1 MSEAKPYFIHQK
13 AKKQSGE
20 PSAVFWESAKSDTRA
35 LRDAENALEDADKDP
50 ANYFKAVVTN
60 FPVVDDLPEE
70 GVISFAWCDRYQI
83 GDDGMTWGLIPG
95 VQPLNPILQG
105 NADASV
111 IVETEAKQELTH
123 GSGSKQGVDYDELYK
138 DDDSVLTQLA
148 TMPFRIQ
155 LLAQL
160 GAEESHVYHISRPHS
175 RELSAQEMD
184 MENSY
189 VQNLLLAVENSPE
202 VKAYDMPGL
211 WKLTDAIKK
220 VFPEGKRHE
229 LNQFIQ
235 FTKVW
240 VKTEYID
247 RGILTREWAAGN
259 RISGVQRTDSGTNAD
274 GGYITDRGEGAHH
287 TLDSLD
293 LEIACATLPMDFNP
307 HEIPGGVLRRAKE
320 VIAKKEE
327 PWKSW
332 SFILRN
338 QPGVLGVNRFAIFNV
353 IRIAPENIHHNA
365 VKHLEFVQTTMTEE
379 FNTATALLPLPSAA
393 PELSS
398 EDMDKMLAAE
408 RGEFVPGI
416 SDPDDTKWVKT
427 ETKPA
432 VENLGG
438 GVFSIDGLLNQ
449 TASNEG
455 VKSEVETTSDVQV
468 QTSDRDEKQAG
479 DALQSGEVVLR
490 PGEGTG
496 SDGMEVAVTSNAE
509 ILAAAA
515 PHLANQDQAEVN
527 QIPESV
533 TQNSDS
539 VNQIVPETAEN
550 VPDVKQTWP
559 TTFEPGRYENV
570 PNEVYHAANGISSTQ
585 LKDARISL
593 MRYHGRHIAKTI
605 PREETDA
612 LIRGRIIHGL
622 ALEPEKFEEE
632 FAIPAEMPKDVVST
646 SGDMV
651 NIIKA
656 YNAALPSLMTPDE
669 LKAWIEN
676 HNSTLTPPLSLSASA
691 EETGMMY
698 MSLPVDF
705 QRIPAETKP
714 TASAQ
719 KACIKEYNASLPP
732 MLKMSGTRDQL
743 LEQIAT
749 VAPDFA
755 EAERAKFVPYNI
767 SGTKEQLTE
776 IARSIRPDIVTADD
790 WREQQES
797 ASAGKT
803 VISLDMYAQA
813 TRISEALQANPDS
826 SWLLNNP
833 DRQSEVSYFG
843 IDEETG
849 LEIRVRPDI
858 EVRLPHEGIC
868 GDLKSVSL
876 GYIRQDRLKER
887 LHREI
892 IERDYHLSA
901 AMYCD
906 VAGLDRF
913 VWVFVNKDEGYHWVA
928 VVEASK
934 ALLELGR
941 KEYRRVLRQINEA
954 MENDKWPAPI
964 TETYIDDLTDFDLR
978 RLEAL
983 EAE

>member
-60 FPVVDDLPEE
+60 FPVVDELPPE
-70 GVISFAWCDRYQI
+70 GEISFTFCNFFQPGA
-83 GDDGMTWGLIPG
+83 DGMTWEQIPG
-95 VQPLNPILQG
+95 VSLPPR
-105 NADASV
+105 SEEK
-111 IVETEAKQELTH
+111 IVEGTDTTIVD
-123 GSGSKQGVDYDELYK
+123 GVDTATGEVVGGGENAPQADGELPPYDR
-138 DDDSVLTQLA
+138 LA
-148 TMPFRIQ
+148 IFNKHTFEQKIFGTW
-155 LLAQL
+155 LFGLFT
-160 GAEESHVYHISRPHS
+160 
-175 RELSAQEMD
+175 ELSTEQKNEVMRLSMD
-184 MENSY
+184 RDQAY
-189 VQNLLLAVENSPE
+189 PQNVFLAANDFE
-202 VKAYDMPGL
+202 L
-211 WKLTDAIKK
+211 RQLQH
-220 VFPEGKRHE
+220 VFPETYANLFEDTKSIWPENGKSPRLESLLKFFGEWLNAINNSVRGPTRPEVVEKWQKKCAQPINRTPSGANAGGGNKTDRLTPQTAMGLEYEITLGLLARRREFDIYNPPLEVDAQANAIMNLSNIDDSDTLDEFLATRE
-229 LNQFIQ
+229 LFSSMPGGMDYSRACNVA
-235 FTKVW
+235 T
-240 VKTEYID
+240 VKT
-247 RGILTREWAAGN
+247 TP
-259 RISGVQRTDSGTNAD
+259 
-274 GGYITDRGEGAHH
+274 
-287 TLDSLD
+287 DSLWRD
-293 LEIACATLPMDFNP
+293 RVKHREYLNRVMTETDHAHPDELIVDIACGRSSMTMPM
-307 HEIPGGVLRRAKE
+307 ASK
-320 VIAKKEE
+320 
-327 PWKSW
+327 
-332 SFILRN
+332 
-338 QPGVLGVNRFAIFNV
+338 
-353 IRIAPENIHHNA
+353 PE
-365 VKHLEFVQTTMTEE
+365 QST
-379 FNTATALLPLPSAA
+379 
-393 PELSS
+393 S
-398 EDMDKMLAAE
+398 E
-408 RGEFVPGI
+408 
-416 SDPDDTKWVKT
+416 
-427 ETKPA
+427 
-432 VENLGG
+432 N
-438 GVFSIDGLLNQ
+438 
-449 TASNEG
+449 ASNEG
-455 VKSEVETTSDVQV
+455 AKPEVETTSDVQI

-479 DALQSGEVVLR
+479 NALQSGEVVLL

-496 SDGMEVAVTSNAE
+496 SDGMETAVTSNAE

-515 PHLANQDQAEVN
+515 PLLANQDQAEVN
-527 QIPESV
+527 QKPENVS
-533 TQNSDS
+533 QNSDS
-539 VNQIVPETAEN
+539 VNHNVPETAEN

-978 RLEAL
+978 RLESL